1 MKKSILI
8 GAGVFLIICIS
19 FIIYSQTK
27 VIGSVRGA
35 EMEIIEIDGVRYE
48 QDNTSGFTSIDRDKF
63 LGIVTNDNVKF
74 RVYTVKGDEDHEYLF
89 RLWEWEGAFYKRE
102 EAE

>member
-8 GAGVFLIICIS
+8 GAGVFLVICIS
-19 FIIYSQTK
+19 LIIYTQTK
-27 VIGSVRGA
+27 VIGSIHGA
-35 EMEIIEIDGVRYE
+35 EMEIIEMDGVRYE
-48 QDNTSGFTSIDRDKF
+48 QDNASGYTSIDRDKF

-74 RVYTVKGDEDHEYLF
+74 RVYTVKGDEECEYLF
-89 RLWEWEGAFYKRE
+89 RLWDWEGAFYRKE